1 MLRTPVN
8 NLICLFSCKWLL
20 LKPCLEIWLKS
31 ILIWTA
37 HDCFRLWLTDLLSI
51 WQFQGMTQYCLWV
64 ERNWGHK
71 GLKQLVG
78 WRLAGS
84 WTVGEAEAWGKASQD
99 TQSPHQL
106 GLLTRPSRPTK
117 TPNQP
122 MTIYPGHWSGND
134 ICNFVFR
141 SYCIDNKFVHFHTIM
156 GAADLSL

>member
-106 GLLTRPSRPTK
+106 GLLTRPSRPTHQDQWANQQSTNQK
-117 TPNQP
+117 TYKPTNYQLTSKHGRTSTGP
-122 MTIYPGHWSGND
+122 ANAH
-134 ICNFVFR
+134 
-141 SYCIDNKFVHFHTIM
+141 
-156 GAADLSL
+156 